1 MVSVSKES
9 KRLGAEEATKI
20 VMRFLDELAMTNPRL
35 DAYVMIRSAA
45 RRGGAWVVHVDTGAA
60 VPSVMEFIVDASTGR
75 IRRYSAVSRNVSRR
89 ARRLGMS
96 LG

>member
-1 MVSVSKES
+1 MSKES

-35 DAYVMIRSAA
+35 DAYVMIRSAV

-60 VPSVMEFIVDASTGR
+60 VPSIMEFIVDAASGR
-75 IRRYSAVSRNVSRR
+75 IRRYSSLSRNVPKR
-89 ARRLGMS
+89 AHRFGIS